1 MNKKFTSQMKTNLEA
16 ERKDL
21 LSKIERDKEF
31 DIDMSRR

>member
-1 MNKKFTSQMKTNLEA
+1 MNKKFIIEMKNNLEK

-21 LSKIERDKEF
+21 LLKIERDKEF

>member
-1 MNKKFTSQMKTNLEA
+1 MNKKFTSQMKTSLET

>member
-1 MNKKFTSQMKTNLEA
+1 MNKQFIIEMKTNLEK

-21 LSKIERDKEF
+21 LLKIERDKEF

>member
-1 MNKKFTSQMKTNLEA
+1 MNKKFIIEMKANLEK

-21 LSKIERDKEF
+21 LLKIERDKEF

>member
-1 MNKKFTSQMKTNLEA
+1 MKTNLEK

-21 LSKIERDKEF
+21 LLKIERDKEF